1 MQHLWNELQAD
12 LSHLSNNHRTVCLE
26 KSGHF
31 VQRDDPDSA
40 MAIEALLP
48 RQTRMI

>member
-12 LSHLSNNHRTVCLE
+12 LSHLSNNHRIVYLE

-31 VQRDDPDSA
+31 IQRDDLDSV